1 MLVMRIVPIV
11 IPFIKYRG
19 KVIRM
24 HPLFHP
30 LYIEFCTYFNG
41 NQDYFECHEVLE
53 EYWKDVAP
61 GEKKH
66 PLVGYIQLATGL
78 YHWRRGNFVGAERML
93 KNALRIFETEK
104 IDAVF
109 FEKIDVKQLL
119 EDVQA
124 SIQSVESGVQ
134 FEGFKLGIVDAE
146 LHTLVQNAIKS
157 LPASDDAYLLNKHT
171 LRDRS
176 DVIMEREKNLQERG
190 RG

>member
-1 MLVMRIVPIV
+1 MRIVPIV
-11 IPFIKYRG
+11 IPLIKYRG

-53 EYWKDVAP
+53 EYWKEIAP

-66 PLVGYIQLATGL
+66 PLVGYIQVATGL
-78 YHWRRGNFVGAERML
+78 YHWRRGNFAGAERML
-93 KNALRIFETEK
+93 KNALRIFETEE
-104 IDAVF
+104 IDF
-109 FEKIDVKQLL
+109 IFLEKIDFKQLL
-119 EDVQA
+119 EDVQT
-124 SIQSVESGVQ
+124 SIQRITSGAP
-134 FEGFKLGIVDAE
+134 FEGFNVVIVDAV
-146 LHTLVQNAIKS
+146 LHTLVQDAIKS
-157 LPASDDAYLLNKHT
+157 LPDEDTAFLLNKHT

-176 DVIMEREKNLQERG
+176 DVIMEREKNLMERG

>member
-78 YHWRRGNFVGAERML
+78 YHWRRGNFAGAERML
-93 KNALRIFETEK
+93 KNALRIFESDK
-104 IDAVF
+104 NGAVF
-109 FEKIDVKQLL
+109 FEKIDFKQLR
-119 EDVQA
+119 EDVLT
-124 SIQSVESGVQ
+124 SIQKVESSAP
-134 FEGFKLGIVDAE
+134 FKGFKLVIVDAE
-146 LHTLVQNAIKS
+146 LQTKVRAAIETLPDV
-157 LPASDDAYLLNKHT
+157 DDAYLLNKHT